1 MKSPIEKK
9 LSKRQL
15 LDPQLRQIDSMMINL
30 KNVRENPEFSRDGF
44 NSLNQIQSELIV
56 LIQSY
61 GESLLNL
68 VSEGYDVD

>member
-15 LDPQLRQIDSMMINL
+15 LDPQLRQIDSMIINL
-30 KNVRENPEFSRDGF
+30 KNVRENPEYSRDGF
-44 NSLNQIQSELIV
+44 NSLNQIQSELII

>member
-9 LSKRQL
+9 IAKRQL
-15 LDPQLRQIDSMMINL
+15 LDPQLRQIDSILINL
-30 KNVRENPEFSRDGF
+30 KNVKDNPEFSRDGF